1 MDDAQ
6 PQESHDD
13 NGKYNGDGKNG
24 PKGLAPRDP
33 RRANHLKPYKWK
45 KGQSGCPQGPGKQPA
60 YFSKA
65 YSDLLKTSIPEQ
77 IFADNKT
84 ANSEAL
90 RVAIQE
96 MVSRGARIVDFV
108 ALAQIVRAMKGDTR
122 AAAEIADRVDGKA
135 LQQMRV
141 EAVDASAD
149 KRFDFSNLSTEEI
162 ETMIGLYKK
171 AALEPPAHNP
181 A

>member
-1 MDDAQ
+1 MDDDQ
-6 PQESHDD
+6 PQESR
-13 NGKYNGDGKNG
+13 GKYNGDGKNG

-65 YSDLLKTSIPEQ
+65 YSDLLKTPIPAEV
-77 IFADNKT
+77 IKSGDAAKLT
-84 ANSEAL
+84 
-90 RVAIQE
+90 IQK
-96 MVSRGARIVDFV
+96 MVEGGSRIVDFV
-108 ALAQIVRAMKGDTR
+108 ALAQILRAMNGDTR

-171 AALEPPAHNP
+171 AALEPPANNT

>member
-1 MDDAQ
+1 MGTE
-6 PQESHDD
+6 PPLKPHDD
-13 NGKYNGDGKNG
+13 NGQSGNGKRH
-24 PKGLAPRDP
+24 PRDP
-33 RRANHLKPYKWK
+33 RRANHLKPYQFQ
-45 KGQSGCPQGPGKQPA
+45 KGNSGGPGRPKQAA
-60 YFSKA
+60 YFSNA
-65 YSDLLKTSIPEQ
+65 YKDLLKTSIPEQ

-141 EAVDASAD
+141 EAIDASAD

-181 A
+181 T